1 MNKPTKIDL
10 DLTQLNNWLSSF
22 INFKRRPEDSLLN
35 LQTTRIICEKLGH
48 PEKYC
53 PCFHV
58 TGSKGKGTISANI
71 ASALTEAGFKTGVH
85 ASPHVLHFVERTST
99 GREPFSMDVY
109 DKAFGELK
117 SGVEELIQNDI
128 ILKNNITWHELTT
141 IFSMLCFRIAKVD
154 YAVFEVGMGGRLDP
168 TNVITPLC
176 SVFGPIELEHTKFL
190 GDTLEKIA
198 TEKAGIIKPKI
209 PAVSVWQKPCVRETL
224 EKIAIKNETNVEFVP
239 FLENYL
245 EQDAAVA
252 KLALERSGIDLTET
266 QIENGISKVKLPGRY
281 EMIKSVPNYPNIP
294 YLLIDVA
301 HTENSMAQVCK
312 RIVEERLSGNLIFGC
327 ALGKNVNSMARIIT
341 GTGVFKNIYVTK
353 PGDFKKSSLSQME
366 QAFDD
371 TKVQYKS
378 NEDFKS
384 IIKQALKDANDTKT
398 PLFVLGSFYLAGEVK
413 KILGC

>member
-10 DLTQLNNWLSSF
+10 DLTQLNNWLGGF

-99 GREPFSMDVY
+99 GREPFSMEVY

-128 ILKNNITWHELTT
+128 ILKNHITWHELTT

-168 TNVITPLC
+168 TNVVTPLC

-198 TEKAGIIKPKI
+198 IEKAGIIKPKI
-209 PAVSVWQKPCVRETL
+209 PAASVWQKPCVRETL
-224 EKIAIKNETNVEFVP
+224 EKMAIKNETSVKFVP

-245 EQDAAVA
+245 EQDTAVA
-252 KLALERSGIDLTET
+252 KLALERSGINLTET

-281 EMIKSVPNYPNIP
+281 EIIKSVPNYPNIP

-327 ALGKNVNSMARIIT
+327 ALGKNVSSMAQIIT

>member
-10 DLTQLNNWLSSF
+10 DLTQLNNWLSGF

-117 SGVEELIQNDI
+117 SGVEELIQNNI
-128 ILKNNITWHELTT
+128 ILKNNITRHELTT

-168 TNVITPLC
+168 TNVVTPLC

-198 TEKAGIIKPKI
+198 IEKAGIIKPKI
-209 PAVSVWQKPCVRETL
+209 PAASVWQKPCVRETL
-224 EKIAIKNETNVEFVP
+224 EKMAIKNETSVKFVP

-252 KLALERSGIDLTET
+252 KLALERFGINLTET

-281 EMIKSVPNYPNIP
+281 EIIKSVPNYPNIP

-312 RIVEERLSGNLIFGC
+312 RIVEEHLSGNLIFGC
-327 ALGKNVNSMARIIT
+327 ALGKNVSSMARIIT
-341 GTGVFKNIYVTK
+341 GTGVFKNIYITK